1 MHCYRQNVVE
11 HHDHS
16 RDHPATAHAAAS
28 AAPHYAQLGT
38 LATAGAA
45 TVAQS
50 FLVVRAVANHHAIQQ
65 VAVHL
70 DSLPAMEIRSARRVA
85 TYYANA
91 GMESQ
96 HASSFSVDLLR
107 QSRGCDRLRSRPS
120 TGNRLLQRPRGGDR
134 LRPRPRGG
142 DRLSSASTHW
152 RSVASTFTHWRPLT
166 STTLNTRVHIVV
178 PRHRMTPSWS
188 ILLAP

>member
-1 MHCYRQNVVE
+1 MHCYRQTVVE
-11 HHDHS
+11 HRDHP

-38 LATAGAA
+38 LATAGIA

-50 FLVVRAVANHHAIQQ
+50 FLVVRAVASHHAIQQ

-70 DSLPAMEIRSARRVA
+70 DSLPAMEIRIARRVA

-96 HASSFSVDLLR
+96 HASSLVAICCVSSWCR
-107 QSRGCDRLRSRPS
+107 PASITPTHWRSIGPASSWRP
-120 TGNRLLQRPRGGDR
+120 TA
-134 LRPRPRGG
+134 
-142 DRLSSASTHW
+142 SASTHW
-152 RSVASTFTHWRPLT
+152 RSVASTSTHW
-166 STTLNTRVHIVV
+166 
-178 PRHRMTPSWS
+178 
-188 ILLAP
+188 